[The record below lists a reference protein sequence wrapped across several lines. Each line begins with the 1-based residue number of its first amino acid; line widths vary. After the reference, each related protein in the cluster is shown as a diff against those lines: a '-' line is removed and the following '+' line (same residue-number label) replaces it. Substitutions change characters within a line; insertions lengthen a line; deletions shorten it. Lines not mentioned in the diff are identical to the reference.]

1 MKPLVQAVA
10 ALILSAASLAA
21 SAAVTDADM
30 LGRAAQPSAAERALI
45 IGPKTRW
52 VTVQRGEVVKFVVN
66 GQEFAWAFN
75 GMASS
80 FDLNRIAPT
89 GSLNRDL
96 TVYVWPNAEDLAD
109 K

>member
-1 MKPLVQAVA
+1 MKSLVQAVA

-21 SAAVTDADM
+21 RATVTDADM
-30 LGRAAQPSAAERALI
+30 LGRAAQPSAAERTVI
-45 IGPKTRW
+45 ISPKTRW
-52 VTVQRGEVVKFVVN
+52 VTVERGEVVKFVAN

-80 FDLNRIAPT
+80 FDLNRVAPT
-89 GSLNRDL
+89 GTLNRDL
-96 TVYVWPNAEDLAD
+96 KVYVWPNAEDLAD